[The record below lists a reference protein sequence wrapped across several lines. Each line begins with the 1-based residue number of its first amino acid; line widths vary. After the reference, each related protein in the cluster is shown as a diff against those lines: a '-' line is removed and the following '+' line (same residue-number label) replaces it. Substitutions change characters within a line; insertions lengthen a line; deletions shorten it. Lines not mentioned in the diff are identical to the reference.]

1 MCYIAKNTMIVEGL
15 KSYPAEPSL
24 VFMTFMGV
32 KMNDQFSVSVI
43 HDFSKGIIHLVHT
56 QNFPKN

>member
-1 MCYIAKNTMIVEGL
+1 MIVEEL